1 MAFQFHP
8 EVMVDSLPLLVGIQ
22 GLTLK
27 ISAAGLVLGLLAGI
41 LTAGRMVRQAGANRP
56 ECLDRILLFAVT
68 GLAAGMG
75 LGIAASQIS
84 GDGQALSGLELTL
97 FITVCGLILGLILGS
112 AAGLINTGHNRFLR
126 ALAVTYIEIIR
137 GTPLIV
143 QVMFLYFG
151 LPLVMGIRIPPL
163 TAGIVAIGVNAGAY
177 IAEIVRGAI
186 VSIDAGQ
193 GEAAR
198 STGLTGFQA
207 MRYVIWPQA
216 FRRMIP
222 PLGNQFI
229 ISLKDTSLLVVIGV
243 AELTRQGQ
251 EIISINFRAFEIWLT
266 VAIIYL
272 CVTLTLSWILRRA
285 ERRLLSR
292 VVRRTQMGAK
302 RAAGSV

>member
-8 EVMVDSLPLLVGIQ
+8 EVMVESLPLLVGIQ

-27 ISAAGLVLGLLAGI
+27 ITAAGLIAGLLAGI
-41 LTAGRMVRQAGANRP
+41 VAAVRHEGASRS
-56 ECLDRILLFAVT
+56 ERLDRMAMSTVG
-68 GLAAGMG
+68 GLVAG
-75 LGIAASQIS
+75 LGVGS
-84 GDGQALSGLELTL
+84 GDGRPLSGLELTL
-97 FITVCGLILGLILGS
+97 FLTVCGLILGLVLGTVT
-112 AAGLINTGHNRFLR
+112 GLINTGHNRVLR
-126 ALAVTYIEIIR
+126 AVAVTYIEIIR

-151 LPLVMGIRIPPL
+151 LPLVLGIRIPPV

-251 EIISINFRAFEIWLT
+251 EIISINFRAFEVWLT
-266 VAIIYL
+266 VALIYL

-285 ERRLLSR
+285 ERRLTSR
-292 VVRRTQMGAK
+292 VVRRTRMGVKVASS
-302 RAAGSV
+302 AHVA

>member
-8 EVMVDSLPLLVGIQ
+8 EVMVESLPLLVGIQ

-27 ISAAGLVLGLLAGI
+27 ITAAGLMAGLLVGI
-41 LTAGRMVRQAGANRP
+41 VAAVRQEGASRS
-56 ECLDRILLFAVT
+56 ERLDRVVMST
-68 GLAAGMG
+68 VGGLVAGLG
-75 LGIAASQIS
+75 LGIAASWLS
-84 GDGQALSGLELTL
+84 GDGRPLSGLELTL
-97 FITVCGLILGLILGS
+97 FITVCGLILGLILGT
-112 AAGLINTGHNRFLR
+112 AAGLINTGHNRALR
-126 ALAVTYIEIIR
+126 AVAVTYIEIIR

-151 LPLVMGIRIPPL
+151 LPLALGVRIPPV

-285 ERRLLSR
+285 ERRLTSR
-292 VVRRTQMGAK
+292 VVRRTQMGTKAASSV
-302 RAAGSV
+302 RAA